1 MEILSCSGMVYA
13 SGDRAV
19 RDGFPGR
26 TGNGEI
32 NFRPD

>member
-26 TGNGEI
+26 TPMEK
-32 NFRPD
+32 